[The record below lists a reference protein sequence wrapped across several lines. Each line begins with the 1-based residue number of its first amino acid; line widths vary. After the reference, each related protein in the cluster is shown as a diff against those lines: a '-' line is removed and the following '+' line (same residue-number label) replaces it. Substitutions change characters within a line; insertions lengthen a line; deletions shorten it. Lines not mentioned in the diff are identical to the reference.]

1 MKTKEHEEK
10 YFYKII
16 DSPTGKLTLIASNTA
31 LKAIFF
37 GNTFHGFN
45 KKNPIN
51 EENDIISKTEK
62 ELLEYF
68 KGERK
73 SFDIPLD
80 PDGTDF
86 QKQTWNELSKI
97 PYAETV
103 SYQELAKRVGD
114 IKKARAV
121 GNANGKNP
129 ISIIIPC
136 HRVIAKDGS
145 LGGYG
150 GGLKIKEFLLNLEK
164 HNN

>member
-1 MKTKEHEEK
+1 MKTKKPEEK
-10 YFYKII
+10 YYHKII
-16 DSPTGKLTLIASNTA
+16 DSPIGKLTLIASNIA
-31 LKAIFF
+31 LKALFF
-37 GNTFHGFN
+37 GNAFHGFN
-45 KKNPIN
+45 KKNPIY
-51 EENDIISKTEK
+51 EENDIIVKTEK
-62 ELLEYF
+62 ELSEYF

-73 SFDIPLD
+73 YFDVPLD

-114 IKKARAV
+114 IKKARAA

-129 ISIIIPC
+129 IPIIIPC

-150 GGLKIKEFLLNLEK
+150 GGLDIKEFLLNLEK

>member
-1 MKTKEHEEK
+1 MKTKKHEEK
-10 YFYKII
+10 YFRKII

-31 LKAIFF
+31 LKALLFS
-37 GNTFHGFN
+37 NTYHGFN

-73 SFDIPLD
+73 FFDIPLD

-97 PYAETV
+97 PYAEKV

-129 ISIIIPC
+129 IPIIIPC